1 KRHHPKAVL
10 DLAEPM
16 MQKLTG
22 RRSNVVNGSFSV
34 TKRGTGRTL
43 FGYTNW
49 SGKYNPGKSTKGF
62 ADGGIMS
69 GSHDIGGLLP
79 DKGVAVN
86 RSGEAEVVQTLTQLQ
101 TMARR
106 AGNEQIV
113 IHGEGT
119 FTVDAKSIKDNQDVI
134 NVVKGIKTT
143 SRANR
148 GRVSRDG
155 F

>member
-1 KRHHPKAVL
+1 HSSAVASSVLPLGTKIRVKVGSKSATGSIDYLGPSSFVYKMHLPKAYL
-10 DLAEPM
+10 YLADPIR
-16 MQKLTG
+16 QKLTG

-34 TKRGTGRTL
+34 TKRGTGRRL

-86 RSGEAEVVQTLTQLQ
+86 RSGEAEVVQTLSQLQ
-101 TMARR
+101 TMARL
-106 AGNEQIV
+106 
-113 IHGEGT
+113 T
-119 FTVDAKSIKDNQDVI
+119 
-134 NVVKGIKTT
+134 
-143 SRANR
+143 
-148 GRVSRDG
+148 
-155 F
+155 